1 MHWQVVAISG
11 SKLVAPPPPA
21 WAASL
26 PPMPAP
32 AWAAFAPPATN
43 TGALP
48 STATA
53 EEIFAA
59 SGFPGKGRPRPPTVA
74 KQPAFPP
81 PPNKAAPTTP
91 PTAFVAAPFQPAT
104 VAGPFQ
110 PANVCPE
117 ALHNC
122 VLKVMCVASLGLRLD
137 KLRFCWK
144 CFSMS
149 WFSGGGKCTNPGCR
163 FFGFSEIL
171 PAFQAESQLYCS
183 IHDEIGQIMFDRNIA
198 DCMAAGQLVQV
209 YMHTWPSL
217 NHICIEAPE
226 EAPVDD
232 FDAAAKSG
240 AVPKAKSKAKAAPKT
255 KGAAKK
261 TIQK

>member
-11 SKLVAPPPPA
+11 SNLVAPPPPA

-59 SGFPGKGRPRPPTVA
+59 TGGFPGKGRPRPPMGPRPPV
-74 KQPAFPP
+74 FPP
-81 PPNKAAPTTP
+81 PPSKAAPTTP

-104 VAGPFQ
+104 VAGPFQPANVAGPFQ

-163 FFGFSEIL
+163 FFGFAEIL
-171 PAFQAESQLYCS
+171 PALQTDPQLYCS
-183 IHDEIGQIMFDRNIA
+183 IHDEILGIMFDRNIA

-217 NHICIEAPE
+217 DHICIEAPE

-240 AVPKAKSKAKAAPKT
+240 AVP
-255 KGAAKK
+255 
-261 TIQK
+261 